1 MLWRWLERRFV
12 FFPEAL
18 VEATPGDVGLPYEDI
33 RISTADG
40 HTLTGWFIPAPS
52 GGGASSGGG
61 VPSGGGA
68 STGGASSAETQT
80 WLWLH
85 GNGGNIGHRVDD
97 LAIVWRHLAVNLFIF
112 DYRGYGRSSGTA
124 SELGLYADA
133 RAALEWLR
141 RRPGVNPQRIVYYG
155 LSLGAAAA
163 VALAA
168 EEPPLGL
175 ALVAPFASARDMA
188 PVVLPWLRGG
198 GWVVRRRLNSL
209 ERIGRV
215 RAPLLVLHG
224 DADATVPHSQGR
236 KLFAAANEPKRFVT
250 LPGAGHGDAY
260 RAADGLTLQALQQF
274 SRELG

>member
-1 MLWRWLERRFV
+1 M

-18 VEATPGDVGLPYEDI
+18 VEATPGDVGLLYEDI
-33 RISTADG
+33 RIGTADG

-52 GGGASSGGG
+52 GGGASSADAAS
-61 VPSGGGA
+61 SG
-68 STGGASSAETQT
+68 GGASSAETQT

-163 VALAA
+163 VELAA

-209 ERIGRV
+209 ARIGRV

-224 DADATVPHSQGR
+224 DADATVPHAQGR